1 MQMRIVHVITR
12 LLQGGAEENT
22 ILSCLHQAAQGHD
35 VFLVYGAAS
44 KPEYFKA
51 KYRGIKYLEVA
62 SLVHPL
68 NPAKDFAAYN
78 ELVALLKDLRPD
90 IVHTHTSKAGIIGR
104 LAAKSA
110 HVPHIVHG
118 VHILPFVNVSML
130 EKFIYFTVEM
140 LAGNVTDLFM
150 HVSRGTK
157 AVYERA
163 RIGQQADHVV
173 VRSGMDLDRF
183 TKAQI
188 PGNWRDVL
196 EIGSSDPMPRT
207 MLMLASLEPRKRHLE
222 FLDGFAK
229 ATRPGQAIRL
239 LFAGEGPLRE
249 EIEKRIDELA
259 LRDRV
264 KLLGHHAEPER
275 LIALAD
281 LGVLA
286 SQREGLPRVI
296 IQFLAGGKPVVLNKL
311 EGIDEVVHEGINGCI
326 VDHGSAEATAEI
338 AVRTLLN
345 DDLMGA
351 LTRGAVK
358 AEVGA
363 WSTKSMFKALDE
375 GYALM
380 RRAAKN
386 VNAAAAA

>member
-1 MQMRIVHVITR
+1 MRIVHVITR
-12 LLQGGAEENT
+12 LLRAGAEENT

-35 VFLVYGAAS
+35 VYLLYGAAS
-44 KPEYFKA
+44 KPEYFKS
-51 KYRGIKYLEVA
+51 KYRGIKYVEIA

-68 NPAKDFAAYN
+68 SPAKDFAAYN
-78 ELVALLKDLRPD
+78 ELVVLLKELQPD

-104 LAAKSA
+104 LAAKGA
-110 HVPHIVHG
+110 KVPHIVHG
-118 VHILPFVNVSML
+118 VHILPFVNVSFL
-130 EKFIYFTVEM
+130 EKIIYFTVEM
-140 LAGNVTDLFM
+140 LVGNVTDLFM

-196 EIGSSDPMPRT
+196 EIGPSDPVPRT

-222 FLDGFAK
+222 FLEGFAK
-229 ATRPGQAIRL
+229 ATRRGQAIRL
-239 LFAGEGPLRE
+239 LFAGEGPQRE
-249 EIEKRIDELA
+249 EIEKRVDELD

-286 SQREGLPRVI
+286 SQREGLPRVV
-296 IQFLAGGKPVVLNKL
+296 IQFLAGGKPVVLNQL
-311 EGIDEVVHEGINGCI
+311 EGIDEVVHHGVNGCI
-326 VDHGSAEATAEI
+326 VDDGSAAATAET
-338 AVRTLLN
+338 AVQALLN
-345 DDLMGA
+345 NELMDA
-351 LTRGAVK
+351 LTRGAIK

-363 WSTKSMFKALDE
+363 WSTKSMFNALDE

-380 RRAAKN
+380 RRSVKS
-386 VNAAAAA
+386 VNAAAA